1 MDTIELLEAIGRD
14 ASLRHAPAADLA
26 EVLERAQASDAL
38 KAAVAL
44 GDSMQLARELGHK
57 PMEPP
62 QIIMGPAH
70 EDEPDQDDDGDGD
83 GDGETP
89 QPPSP
94 GARPA

>member
-1 MDTIELLEAIGRD
+1 
-14 ASLRHAPAADLA
+14 
-26 EVLERAQASDAL
+26 
-38 KAAVAL
+38 
-44 GDSMQLARELGHK
+44 MQLARELGHK

-70 EDEPDQDDDGDGD
+70 EDEPDQDDDGN

>member
-14 ASLRHAPAADLA
+14 ASLRHAPAADLSQ
-26 EVLERAQASDAL
+26 VLERAQASDAL

-57 PMEPP
+57 SMEPP

-70 EDEPDQDDDGDGD
+70 EDEPDQGED
-83 GDGETP
+83 GDGEAP
-89 QPPSP
+89 RQPSSP
-94 GARPA
+94 GVGPA